1 MITKK
6 QQFTP
11 VDLTEMG
18 DSEIIYMAECFAK
31 EFKKLLESYKPY
43 FGHHDYFEKLYRIY
57 YSVKSQLEKEERM
70 A

>member
-6 QQFTP
+6 QQCTP
-11 VDLTEMG
+11 VDLT
-18 DSEIIYMAECFAK
+18 DKSDDEIFYIAECFTK

-57 YSVKSQLEKEERM
+57 YSVKDQLKKEERM
-70 A
+70 G